1 MSKRWT
7 LQLISVLN
15 WRPSVYSL
23 SLSSLFANLPWHLLA
38 LLTGLAFCVIRHNTD
53 CSDCLILEFY
63 RQCQWKLVI
72 GIRQFRALVFHNCD
86 WWTLGRV
93 NCTVVHSFLKT
104 TIAVRNNIPSL
115 SLSPPLICKTFRTCS
130 GRTSDYCRH
139 FRNFL
144 KGLIHSKTYF
154 STFENYF
161 EELQTF
167 GNYHIVVCNP
177 FLSLH
182 IDSCSMKSIDEECN

>member
-23 SLSSLFANLPWHLLA
+23 SLSSLFANLPLHLLA
-38 LLTGLAFCVIRHNTD
+38 LLTGFAFCVIWHNTD
-53 CSDCLILEFY
+53 SSDCLILEFY

-93 NCTVVHSFLKT
+93 NCTVVHSFFKT

-115 SLSPPLICKTFRTCS
+115 SLSPTNLQDIPRLFRTDLWLLQTLPQLPETFDS
-130 GRTSDYCRH
+130 FKDIFVNIRKLFWRA
-139 FRNFL
+139 RNFW
-144 KGLIHSKTYF
+144 T
-154 STFENYF
+154 
-161 EELQTF
+161 
-167 GNYHIVVCNP
+167 
-177 FLSLH
+177 
-182 IDSCSMKSIDEECN
+182 